1 MIRRPPIS
9 TRTYTLFPYT
19 TLFRSRITAGVSAV
33 SSANGRSIEQAALG
47 PQRVQPA
54 IELYRAALAEMAL
67 EDLAIVADG
76 GDHRDGPVVGEAA
89 LGAEVAG
96 LPQQPLDLRVLRRLR
111 LGCHVLLRVA
121 ELLGG
126 DERIQHR

>member
-33 SSANGRSIEQAALG
+33 SSANGRSLEQAALG

-54 IELYRAALAEMAL
+54 IELHGAALAEMAL
-67 EDLAIVADG
+67 EDLAIVAAG
-76 GDHRDGPVVGEAA
+76 GDPRDGPAAGEAE
-89 LGAEVAG
+89 LGAAG
-96 LPQQPLDLRVLRRLR
+96 AGIPSKPLDPRVL
-111 LGCHVLLRVA
+111 
-121 ELLGG
+121 
-126 DERIQHR
+126 